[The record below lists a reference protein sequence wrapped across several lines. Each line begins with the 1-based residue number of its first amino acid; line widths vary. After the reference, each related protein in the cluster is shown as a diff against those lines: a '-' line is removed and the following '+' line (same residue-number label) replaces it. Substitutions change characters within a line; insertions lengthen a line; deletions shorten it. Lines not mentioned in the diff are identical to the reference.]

1 MSNMAQHENEIDIS
15 PMLNDI
21 NKVLKGHLTNLLGPI
36 INEKNA
42 IQNVLLNM
50 PSVKRLKAENDVLRR
65 HIFQLKTE
73 LESNKKFY
81 EKQLENAST
90 KNVKL
95 EVRDSLSNLSETPS
109 KIVELKKE
117 MWRKNEK
124 VNSQDDEDD
133 DEDDEDEDNMYDEE
147 EEEDDEDEDYE
158 SPILANLRMTL
169 TNNKKADEVVEITST
184 GTIESSED
192 DEKIKNV
199 TVWNLNST
207 EEEII

>member
-1 MSNMAQHENEIDIS
+1 
-15 PMLNDI
+15 
-21 NKVLKGHLTNLLGPI
+21 
-36 INEKNA
+36 
-42 IQNVLLNM
+42 M
-50 PSVKRLKAENDVLRR
+50 PYVKRLKAENDVLRR

-109 KIVELKKE
+109 KIVELKNKCGE
-117 MWRKNEK
+117 KMKK

-158 SPILANLRMTL
+158 SYL
-169 TNNKKADEVVEITST
+169 
-184 GTIESSED
+184 G
-192 DEKIKNV
+192 
-199 TVWNLNST
+199 
-207 EEEII
+207 